1 MGSIDRSCRFHPI
14 FCANQCQIPICFFT
28 ERIILIEE
36 GALKPPILKPW
47 HSVVQPV
54 DQKACVL
61 ADIAISKGN
70 GGLDVFNGYRLCFSL
85 HRQATPRERIIA
97 TVRIF
102 SEKGKASLSQ
112 PAEARSCPLRFRR
125 GKTSSTPHKRMSS
138 QENLSNSF
146 PSLPHL
152 TGMSC
157 RFLSRHLHFSHSML
171 WGERSLSLYYPTT
184 YTPAIGLLQKAAFS
198 GKR

>member
-1 MGSIDRSCRFHPI
+1 M
-14 FCANQCQIPICFFT
+14 
-28 ERIILIEE
+28 
-36 GALKPPILKPW
+36 KPPILKPW

-85 HRQATPRERIIA
+85 HRQATPRERIIS

-112 PAEARSCPLRFRR
+112 PAEARSCPLRFRSS
-125 GKTSSTPHKRMSS
+125 KTSSTPHKRIGP

-157 RFLSRHLHFSHSML
+157 RFLSRHCIFRPSESKETVGVSPPSREKQVQVHGRESTGVLFGKKWQRNASQSAPPRVIYSDWNPFLLRMESSPSMRIL
-171 WGERSLSLYYPTT
+171 
-184 YTPAIGLLQKAAFS
+184 
-198 GKR
+198 